1 VARFEQ
7 DLNFGIPTTKLDGT
21 MSSIEFDITIEDQFY
36 SIGSSDAQVLVNMFD
51 TGNCLSLIE
60 EYRDR
65 YQLSLRCA
73 NEIKWILIA

>member
-1 VARFEQ
+1 MARFEQ

-51 TGNCLSLIE
+51 TGT
-60 EYRDR
+60 
-65 YQLSLRCA
+65 
-73 NEIKWILIA
+73 